1 MTPLGCR
8 RYDPSEN
15 ASTILLRVEPLTCP
29 ATRIITPASAALPAP
44 SQSVK
49 SRAARIDEPAVALS
63 FPDDFPFNR
72 RSSEREAPMKPQ
84 AQPQAQAPVEAQT
97 QAPAQAPRVRP
108 VAPAGAQASA
118 AAMTAV
124 PPAPTP
130 VFAETQ
136 VSPAPVATTSM
147 TGPARPAAHA
157 AVEAVYPRAQERRR
171 SPRQTL
177 VAKAVVRSE
186 SNQTTVATGF
196 LSNISMLGVGFHTRR
211 PLSIGEKFQLRLELG
226 PMKWATRLRIVSC
239 QSHDSGTFDVGAEF
253 IGNDLIER
261 VGRELAA

>member
-1 MTPLGCR
+1 
-8 RYDPSEN
+8 
-15 ASTILLRVEPLTCP
+15 
-29 ATRIITPASAALPAP
+29 
-44 SQSVK
+44 
-49 SRAARIDEPAVALS
+49 
-63 FPDDFPFNR
+63 
-72 RSSEREAPMKPQ
+72 MKPQ
-84 AQPQAQAPVEAQT
+84 AQPQAQAAAE
-97 QAPAQAPRVRP
+97 APRVRP
-108 VAPAGAQASA
+108 VAPVGAQASA
-118 AAMTAV
+118 AAIKAV

-130 VFAETQ
+130 VFAERQ
-136 VSPAPVATTSM
+136 VSAAPAAPSSM
-147 TGPARPAAHA
+147 TAPARPAAHA

-211 PLSIGEKFQLRLELG
+211 PLSIGEKFQMRLELG
-226 PMKWATRLRIVSC
+226 PMKWATRLRVVSC

>member
-1 MTPLGCR
+1 
-8 RYDPSEN
+8 
-15 ASTILLRVEPLTCP
+15 
-29 ATRIITPASAALPAP
+29 
-44 SQSVK
+44 
-49 SRAARIDEPAVALS
+49 
-63 FPDDFPFNR
+63 
-72 RSSEREAPMKPQ
+72 MKPQ
-84 AQPQAQAPVEAQT
+84 AQPQAQAPVEVQ
-97 QAPAQAPRVRP
+97 PQAPRVRP
-108 VAPAGAQASA
+108 VAPSGAQASA
-118 AAMTAV
+118 AAIKAM

-130 VFAETQ
+130 VFAERQ
-136 VSPAPVATTSM
+136 VGTAPSPPPVATTSM
-147 TGPARPAAHA
+147 TAPARTAAHA

-211 PLSIGEKFQLRLELG
+211 PLSIGEKFQMRLELG